1 MKFTAFSLWKAF
13 PFTYLITWAAT
24 QEEEMPCDFHQT
36 TGLVGIGPWLEIP
49 VKRQCDKMHK
59 YAERAKKIKV
69 RKCLRICIIP
79 DKTPDL

>member
-1 MKFTAFSLWKAF
+1 
-13 PFTYLITWAAT
+13 
-24 QEEEMPCDFHQT
+24 MPCDFHQT
-36 TGLVGIGPWLEIP
+36 TGPVGIGPWLEIP

-79 DKTPDL
+79 DKTPDLQAESELNSHFAEDPYRLLKPK